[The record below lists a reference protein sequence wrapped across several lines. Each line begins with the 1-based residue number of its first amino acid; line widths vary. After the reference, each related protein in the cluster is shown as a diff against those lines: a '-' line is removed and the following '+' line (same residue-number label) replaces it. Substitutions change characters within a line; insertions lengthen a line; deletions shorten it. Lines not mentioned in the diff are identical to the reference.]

1 MTTTDQTRLS
11 EALAAIEAAQTIDA
25 IEAQRVA
32 ALGKSGWVSLA
43 LKTLGAMSP
52 EERQVEGP
60 RIQAMRASVAD
71 AIEAKKA
78 ALESAF
84 AYAPFDQG
92 VRRAI
97 IYSLLTEDRTIEAR
111 VVGAS
116 YLAGNGGYACML
128 RKKFEAFEKGEK
140 AALLKEVKPE
150 HPAIYRDEAAQ
161 KAERDRQREEIKSF
175 GCEV

>member
-71 AIEAKKA
+71 AIEAV
-78 ALESAF
+78 EPWGVDVSSGVET
-84 AYAPFDQG
+84 APGRKDPTK
-92 VRRAI
+92 VRRFIAN
-97 IYSLLTEDRTIEAR
+97 AR
-111 VVGAS
+111 AAAPTP
-116 YLAGNGGYACML
+116 YLG
-128 RKKFEAFEKGEK
+128 
-140 AALLKEVKPE
+140 P
-150 HPAIYRDEAAQ
+150 DELPYDWAD
-161 KAERDRQREEIKSF
+161 E
-175 GCEV
+175 